1 MIGSHAT
8 DGKATPHRRPSAW
21 PLVPARRPAGLDL
34 RRRRGSTSPQ
44 PRTAEMA
51 RSCQWGCLG
60 ARLSS
65 HKSPSVDAPLHHAV
79 HRMYEAWAGP
89 SANRRDDL
97 LHRHGMSGLVHRTPP
112 CVLRACT
119 FGPDTSCFLVS
130 AFCMSARRAALLA
143 CPASLVVWLA
153 AGLAEAGLFALDSI
167 IDAFLYRIYLLV
179 VVRRTEAYA
188 QTVASF

>member
-1 MIGSHAT
+1 MRCIACTRH
-8 DGKATPHRRPSAW
+8 
-21 PLVPARRPAGLDL
+21 GLD
-34 RRRRGSTSPQ
+34 RRQTDATTFCTG
-44 PRTAEMA
+44 MA
-51 RSCQWGCLG
+51 CLG
-60 ARLSS
+60 WSI
-65 HKSPSVDAPLHHAV
+65 
-79 HRMYEAWAGP
+79 E
-89 SANRRDDL
+89 RR
-97 LHRHGMSGLVHRTPP
+97 P